1 MVQKRQ
7 TNVLKDIDIV
17 QFRLRKN
24 RGIFRDKDTANNLRA
39 LQEKD
44 RIF

>member
-1 MVQKRQ
+1 MVENRQ

-24 RGIFRDKDTANNLRA
+24 RGIFRDKDTVNNLRA
-39 LQEKD
+39 SQGK
-44 RIF
+44 